1 MKASLQLFPSSNK
14 PEVVAGR
21 VANHSKQC
29 TWGNRKAPQHP
40 QKPQACTPTLQILAL
55 KLAIAKPREAELPP
69 VAVVHVLCISSQ
81 PMGEELGRLV
91 TR

>member
-55 KLAIAKPREAELPP
+55 KLAIAKPREAELPLWLLFMFY
-69 VAVVHVLCISSQ
+69 ASALSQ
-81 PMGEELGRLV
+81 WER
-91 TR
+91 R